1 MDSLRSLLVQN
12 QNNLDRLRA
21 RERYF
26 LALLTENQTDVHK
39 QYGPYADFWDE
50 WYRET
55 QQLKDEVRL
64 DVIATND
71 FVSELREFIIYTDA
85 TPRKRTSK
93 VYKQRFIEMNEL
105 AGEALSC
112 QKDMLHIADTRIS
125 EHREFTER
133 LLLVEAM
140 DGLSEE

>member
-21 RERYF
+21 RERY
-26 LALLTENQTDVHK
+26 LLVLLSKNQTDVHK

-64 DVIATND
+64 DIIATND
-71 FVSELREFIIYTDA
+71 FVGELREFIIYA
-85 TPRKRTSK
+85 GSSPKKRMSK
-93 VYKQRFIEMNEL
+93 VSKQRFAEMSEL
-105 AGEALSC
+105 AGEALTC
-112 QKDMLHIADTRIS
+112 QKDMLHIADTRID